1 MARADRPGLVKAAKR
16 PGRRARIAQPG
27 GVRWLAATDIVTDHS
42 DAVIIGAGA
51 TGVGLLWDLTLRG
64 FNVILV
70 EQAGL
75 AAGTSGAF
83 HGLLHSGARY
93 AGTDPQ
99 TASECLAENRVL
111 RRVAHEFVG
120 RTGGVFARLEQDDST
135 WENRWLDGCRRAGLR
150 PTRIRRDLLLACEPR
165 LSPDLVSAYRVP
177 DASVDGFGLLW
188 SMLWSSASAG
198 ARVYF
203 RARVVEFLTDEAGVR
218 GVRVI
223 GLGGTEGTA
232 PKAVARTRRHDVE
245 PGEII
250 ASVVV
255 NATGPWAAETASLAG
270 PQAAAAVPVEQDRG
284 VMVVFNARLV
294 STVVNRLRPPG
305 DGDIFVPHG
314 PVTILG
320 TSSARVA
327 RPGRAAPTSA
337 EVELVMNEGRA
348 LVPGIDD
355 VPPLRA
361 YAGVRPLLVSPAAG
375 LPGPLKS
382 TAADRGSGRGFLLI
396 DHGHAGGPEGL
407 VSVAG
412 GKFTTFR
419 AMAASAGD
427 LVTRLLG
434 KKAPCRTAE
443 VGIPRMAQGPPL
455 AAPGAAGDAPEGL
468 SEPLTCECEFINTP
482 HLLSLLDSGLGLADI
497 RRVARVGMGGC
508 QGVFC
513 GPRLAGVMWL
523 SGWPGN
529 RRRPRSDEAAI
540 AAETSAFREGRLGG
554 VRPVEWGTQARLSAL
569 ARALDRL
576 TMGERDR

>member
-1 MARADRPGLVKAAKR
+1 
-16 PGRRARIAQPG
+16 
-27 GVRWLAATDIVTDHS
+27 VRWLTATDIVADH
-42 DAVIIGAGA
+42 AEVVVIGGGA
-51 TGVGLLWDLTLRG
+51 TGIGLLWDLTLRG
-64 FNVILV
+64 FSVILL

-75 AAGTSGAF
+75 ASGTSGAF

-93 AGTDPQ
+93 AGSDPQ
-99 TASECLAENRVL
+99 TAAECLAENRVL
-111 RRVAHEFVG
+111 KRVAREFVSQ
-120 RTGGVFARLEQDDST
+120 TGGIFARLERDEPA
-135 WENRWLDGCRRAGLR
+135 WEKRWLDGCRQAGLR
-150 PTRIRRDLLLACEPR
+150 PARIRREALLAEEPR

-188 SMLWSSASAG
+188 SMLWSAASAG

-203 RARVVEFLTDEAGVR
+203 RARVVGFLTDEAGVR
-218 GVRVI
+218 GVRVVS
-223 GLGGTEGTA
+223 LGGSEDA
-232 PKAVARTRRHDVE
+232 AARAATQTRRPDVE

-270 PQAAAAVPVEQDRG
+270 PQAAAAVPVERDKG

-305 DGDIFVPHG
+305 DGDLFVPHG

-327 RPGRAAPTSA
+327 RPGRPAPTPA
-337 EVELVMNEGRA
+337 EVELVLNQGRD
-348 LVPGIDD
+348 LIPDIDAM
-355 VPPLRA
+355 PPLRA
-361 YAGVRPLLVSPAAG
+361 YAGVRPLLVSPATGSPGQAIRSPDAG
-375 LPGPLKS
+375 
-382 TAADRGSGRGFLLI
+382 RGAGRGFLLI
-396 DHGHAGGPEGL
+396 DHGRGGGPDGF

-419 AMAASAGD
+419 AMAAAAGD

-434 KKAPCRTAE
+434 KRVACRTAE
-443 VGIPRMAQGPPL
+443 VGIPRLAQGAPAHAPGSPGGAPRDLGGPL
-455 AAPGAAGDAPEGL
+455 A
-468 SEPLTCECEFINTP
+468 CECELVNTP

-497 RRVARVGMGGC
+497 RRVARLGMGGC

-513 GPRLAGVMWL
+513 GPRLAGAMWL
-523 SGWPGN
+523 SGWPGS
-529 RRRPRSDEAAI
+529 RRRPRTDESAI
-540 AAETSAFREGRLGG
+540 AAESAAFREARLGG
-554 VRPVEWGTQARLSAL
+554 VKPVEWGTQARLSAL

-576 TMGERDR
+576 TMGEDQDR